1 MRRSR
6 ALPAML
12 VPLLLIGCGGK
23 HVAYKQ
29 PPVEPTLVESPQND
43 RGMYLALIEKMQAQG
58 AHFASLAHID
68 AFRASFGDS
77 AELRILQADALRE
90 TGDAGTADQ
99 LYRGLTK
106 GAQAG
111 RAWHGL
117 GLIAAARQD
126 SGNANAAFANAV
138 RVDPLNVAYL
148 ADQGF
153 ALLQSG
159 DLATARAPLAKAA
172 ELAPD
177 NIRAISNLALWA
189 LLSGQP
195 GTAQTMM
202 QRANLPEAARMEIYR
217 LSQSLRRPAAVEAAP
232 TARTAPP
239 AGDTRGDR
247 NAAAAL
253 AVQPSPPASARHPRP
268 PGSMLDRF
276 GPSPTKSQEITQ

>member
-1 MRRSR
+1 MDISR
-6 ALPAML
+6 ASSLLL
-12 VPLLLIGCGGK
+12 VPLLLVGCGGK
-23 HVAYKQ
+23 HIAYKQ

-90 TGDAGTADQ
+90 TGDTATADL

-106 GAQAG
+106 GPQAG

-117 GLIAAARQD
+117 GLIAASRQD
-126 SGNANAAFANAV
+126 SGTANAAFANAV

-148 ADQGF
+148 GDQGF

-159 DLATARAPLAKAA
+159 DLTPARAPLAKAA

-202 QRANLPEAARMEIYR
+202 QRANLPEATRMEIYR
-217 LSQSLRRPAAVEAAP
+217 LSQSLRRPATAADSAPSVRSEAP
-232 TARTAPP
+232 
-239 AGDTRGDR
+239 GDSRSDR
-247 NAAAAL
+247 NAATAV
-253 AVQPSPPASARHPRP
+253 AVQPVPVASPRHPRP

-276 GPSPTKSQEITQ
+276 SPSPTKSQEITQ